1 VLVLTRRL
9 HESIVIPGSDVTI
22 RVVAVKGG
30 NVRISI
36 EAPPDVPIRRGEL
49 LDPSQ
54 AVARE
59 GPKTSNSVACN
70 VPSSQ
75 TD

>member
-9 HESIVIPGSDVTI
+9 HESIVIPGRDVTI

-30 NVRISI
+30 TVRISI
-36 EAPPDVPIRRGEL
+36 EAPPDVPILRGEL
-49 LDPSQ
+49 FDPSQ

-59 GPKTSNSVACN
+59 GQPEDKQLCCV
-70 VPSSQ
+70 
-75 TD
+75 